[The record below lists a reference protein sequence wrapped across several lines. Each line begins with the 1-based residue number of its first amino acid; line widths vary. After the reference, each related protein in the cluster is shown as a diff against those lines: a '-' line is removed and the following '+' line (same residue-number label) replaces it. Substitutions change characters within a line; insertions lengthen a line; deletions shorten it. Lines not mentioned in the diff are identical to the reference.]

1 MEERDGDNLG
11 PGKPKIMVFR
21 PTYEEFKDFAKYIH
35 YMESKGAHRGG
46 IAKVV
51 APKEWVPRKAGYD
64 LKDINVTIPAPICQ
78 VVNGKQGLYQQYN
91 VQKKKMTVQQFHDM
105 ANSSKYATPH
115 HKDYE
120 ELERRY
126 WKNITYNPPIY
137 GADVSG
143 TLTDPDITNWNINKL
158 GTILDYVSD
167 EYHISIDGVTTAYL
181 YFGMWKT
188 TFAWHTEDMDLYSIN
203 YLHFGAPKTWYAIPP
218 EHGRRLER
226 LADGFF
232 PDQKACPA
240 FLRHKMSIISP
251 QVLRHHSIP
260 YNKITQEEGE
270 FIITFPFGYHSGFN
284 HGFNCAESTN
294 FASERWV
301 EYGKRAS
308 QCNCRDDMVKINM
321 DLFVQ
326 RFQPD
331 RYEVWKE
338 GKDYGCH
345 PEDPHHHKPAPHPDA
360 VLRSQEAGKDSPK
373 KNPKRH
379 PIHKKKTGNGS
390 DEVQLSDGIKQE
402 CDDTKH
408 EYNVKEEC
416 TDKLSFKKEESADD
430 SSSSKKVE
438 EPYFPEYFEEDF
450 QSEDEVVADSDGL
463 NDLYEKAGEIE
474 YGRGDHE
481 YSYRRDIRKRPELDE
496 DWNMG
501 HEQPKRK
508 TKRTTPKIV
517 KHSAAAMAISPSQ
530 MSTLQRPLTPAFP
543 KSRTVTV
550 PNSVVVGSSGV
561 SKVVQAAVNKGNL
574 PPITL
579 GDGSVQIRPVSVP
592 GQPPRP
598 IARTATVYKVG
609 GRIIPTQVPPSI
621 SILHKSGNVP
631 NGRAAFK
638 FALMSQPRQQNP
650 VKNPLAT
657 LSKNMKNNA
666 LSVSVQRVN
675 AQGHKVE
682 HVIPETAVRAV
693 ASRSYVRPGT
703 QRVGT
708 NCLRPPAGQ
717 MLKGGQA
724 VIFRQTAPKT
734 LVRPVLLQAQPRSAN
749 SSNPRRQHPNKII
762 VRQAPSALSVTSRP
776 FQSSPAALANMM
788 ADKLPNATQD
798 HQLKKKSE
806 DGKSPD
812 SVSVVVAEV
821 TPTPMSPPLIISS
834 RPQPQADNTS
844 TSTLPSTSVHTD
856 ISYPAPNT
864 HQLHQHTVPYLHASS
879 TVSNCYPSTQST
891 PSSQINPN
899 PSNPPICTP
908 ESLSQ
913 SQPSLITQSQLSSKT
928 VSPPLYQPVSSY
940 PITSSQDCSSAQIL
954 LSPLPSVAPCET
966 VALPVAEP
974 IPTTSLF
981 TELPPMSSLTGSYP
995 PYSSYQ
1001 PSYDPS
1007 YTYTTS
1013 AAVSSSHP
1021 PPVPMT
1027 SHQSQQLSVAGYSS
1041 PGSLQ
1046 GGSQIGNHIQY
1057 LHAAMDKNSGSNI
1070 PSSMPAEMCSQQIE
1084 TVLPQTVSSDSIG
1097 VSSTT
1102 ASPYVPGPYSEN
1114 QAYISSAAYVAQ
1126 PSASYAEHQVSPD
1139 SYSNIHGSISSA
1151 PELVSQVLL
1160 NESNSSNQEYYTCNM
1175 DLNGFQGM
1183 PHLTIAEGLEP
1194 LSNEGLDQDRIAPP
1208 HLEPQLEPVLMTSG
1222 SAPLL
1227 STPGP
1232 QPHYSNS
1239 SPSQPPYLTP
1249 QLDSS

>member
-561 SKVVQAAVNKGNL
+561 SKVVQAAVNK
-574 PPITL
+574 
-579 GDGSVQIRPVSVP
+579 
-592 GQPPRP
+592 
-598 IARTATVYKVG
+598 
-609 GRIIPTQVPPSI
+609 
-621 SILHKSGNVP
+621 
-631 NGRAAFK
+631 
-638 FALMSQPRQQNP
+638 
-650 VKNPLAT
+650 
-657 LSKNMKNNA
+657 
-666 LSVSVQRVN
+666 
-675 AQGHKVE
+675 
-682 HVIPETAVRAV
+682 
-693 ASRSYVRPGT
+693 
-703 QRVGT
+703 
-708 NCLRPPAGQ
+708 
-717 MLKGGQA
+717 
-724 VIFRQTAPKT
+724 
-734 LVRPVLLQAQPRSAN
+734 
-749 SSNPRRQHPNKII
+749 
-762 VRQAPSALSVTSRP
+762 
-776 FQSSPAALANMM
+776 
-788 ADKLPNATQD
+788 
-798 HQLKKKSE
+798 
-806 DGKSPD
+806 
-812 SVSVVVAEV
+812 
-821 TPTPMSPPLIISS
+821 
-834 RPQPQADNTS
+834 
-844 TSTLPSTSVHTD
+844 
-856 ISYPAPNT
+856 
-864 HQLHQHTVPYLHASS
+864 
-879 TVSNCYPSTQST
+879 
-891 PSSQINPN
+891 
-899 PSNPPICTP
+899 
-908 ESLSQ
+908 
-913 SQPSLITQSQLSSKT
+913 
-928 VSPPLYQPVSSY
+928 
-940 PITSSQDCSSAQIL
+940 
-954 LSPLPSVAPCET
+954 
-966 VALPVAEP
+966 
-974 IPTTSLF
+974 
-981 TELPPMSSLTGSYP
+981 
-995 PYSSYQ
+995 
-1001 PSYDPS
+1001 
-1007 YTYTTS
+1007 
-1013 AAVSSSHP
+1013 
-1021 PPVPMT
+1021 
-1027 SHQSQQLSVAGYSS
+1027 
-1041 PGSLQ
+1041 
-1046 GGSQIGNHIQY
+1046 
-1057 LHAAMDKNSGSNI
+1057 
-1070 PSSMPAEMCSQQIE
+1070 
-1084 TVLPQTVSSDSIG
+1084 VLPQTVSSDSIG